1 MTILY
6 LIIAFIVGFSLAWFV
21 KKTTPENL
29 SGANI
34 DDLKKIT
41 ALETEKNIASSNV
54 IALQSQIEN
63 MQHQL
68 RLVGNESAGKDARLE
83 AETTNVNFLRE
94 SVKALELR
102 LIDSNASINNL
113 ETYKAGLNAELKY
126 KNEQLAN
133 QKNEIENLGKK
144 FEAEF
149 KVLAQSIL
157 NEKTEV
163 FDKHQEKSLNDI
175 LTPLKE
181 GIDKFKLEIGNR
193 YDAENTERISL
204 KEQIRIIAEAN
215 KLLSDQANNLTNAL
229 RGQVKQQGNWGEMIL
244 ESILEYAGL
253 HKDLHYFVQ
262 ERILDENGQAFLPDI
277 IVKYPDGRNI
287 VIDSKVSLLHYE
299 EYCNCKE
306 PETQDVCLQQLMN
319 SIYNHIN
326 SLSSKDYQQKIDALD
341 FVMLFI
347 PVEGAYITAMQYDTD
362 LWRHA
367 YKKKVL
373 LISPTNL
380 IPAMKLV
387 YDLWKKDDI
396 NKDAQQIA
404 GKAIKIYEKLAA
416 FVEDFE
422 KVGAQL
428 QKATVVFNDAEKK
441 LYTGKG
447 NLISQASQMKA
458 KLKHDKPNRELP
470 TNFIEQASV
479 EDEMPDEVINPKPTE

>member
-102 LIDSNASINNL
+102 LIDSNGSINNL

-253 HKDLHYFVQ
+253 HK
-262 ERILDENGQAFLPDI
+262 
-277 IVKYPDGRNI
+277 
-287 VIDSKVSLLHYE
+287 

-479 EDEMPDEVINPKPTE
+479 EDEMPDEVINPQSTE